1 MQKGPTQPGGA
12 PRTSVIAVHR
22 FRCIVCGASFT
33 VSPAGVLRRRLYRA
47 TAIGLA
53 LFAYGVQHA
62 SHDAV
67 RAAVAC
73 VEVTREAPTRR
84 RWSTLV
90 GWARAA
96 RTGTLLEGVGA
107 ITGTLRAAAAR
118 VALAIEGHGRRV
130 DDRIGRVF
138 DGALTAPWR
147 GAS

>member
-1 MQKGPTQPGGA
+1 MF
-12 PRTSVIAVHR
+12 R
-22 FRCIVCGASFT
+22 FLCSVCGASFT
-33 VSPAGVLRRRLYRA
+33 VSPVGVLRRRLYRA

-53 LFAYGVQHA
+53 LFAYGVEHA
-62 SHDAV
+62 SHDDV
-67 RAAVAC
+67 RATIAGI
-73 VEVTREAPTRR
+73 EVTREAPTRR
-84 RWSTLV
+84 RWAALV

-107 ITGTLRAAAAR
+107 IAGTLRAAAAR
-118 VALAIEGHGRRV
+118 VALAIEGHGRRI